1 LNEPDQR
8 AALLRVLVGRAGP
21 VIPDAATW
29 GKWESV
35 ARSERVVP
43 LLYEV
48 VDTVPT
54 NLSDEQRQEVQ
65 TLQRDVLSKC
75 VHLEH
80 QLLVVASLFAEHGI
94 RSAVLKGAATAH
106 LDYRDPSCREF
117 SDIDLLIDP
126 ADRVEATALL
136 QREGWTQGYAL
147 PKGHEP
153 YTHAVTL
160 VRDRAE
166 LDLHQRI
173 GHRALGVLV
182 PTSEL
187 LDRAVTFDIAGTE
200 LRALNEIDRLI
211 HSAIHMVSSRGL
223 TRHLSSVADVLL
235 AAERRPHL
243 AAEVLARAERWR
255 VRSLVERGLRDAYG
269 AAQLD
274 LRPEWAEAM
283 LRPVRNRDRLVDRA
297 YLSPVRRP
305 VTEELAYLRLLPR
318 WQDRWWYT
326 RGYFATDPEY
336 ASQHGRSGVRAQA
349 RYLLSKLRSGA
360 Q

>member
-1 LNEPDQR
+1 VSFAR
-8 AALLRVLVGRAGP
+8 W
-21 VIPDAATW
+21 T
-29 GKWESV
+29 SV
-35 ARSERVVP
+35 AQMERVAP
-43 LLYEV
+43 LLYQV

-54 NLSDEQRQEVQ
+54 DLSDGQRIEIK
-65 TLQRDVLSKC
+65 LRQRDALAHC
-75 VHLEH
+75 VWLEH
-80 QLLVVASLFAEHGI
+80 HLLVVASMLAEHGI
-94 RSAVLKGAATAH
+94 RAAVLKGAATAH
-106 LDYRDPSCREF
+106 LDYPDPSWREF
-117 SDIDLLIDP
+117 VDVDLLIDP
-126 ADRVEATALL
+126 ADRPEATALL

-160 VRDRAE
+160 VRDRME

-187 LDRAVTFDIAGTE
+187 LDRAVTLDIAGAD
-200 LRALNEIDRLI
+200 LLALDEIDRLI
-211 HSAIHMVSSRGL
+211 HSALHMVSSRGL
-223 TRHLSSVADVLL
+223 NRRLSSVADVLL

-243 AAEVLARAERWR
+243 AGEVLARAERWR
-255 VRSLVERGLRDAYG
+255 VRSLVERGVRDAYD

-283 LRPVRNRDRLVDRA
+283 LQPIRHRDRLVDRA

-305 VTEELAYLRLLPR
+305 MTEELAYLRLLPDWR
-318 WQDRWWYT
+318 DRWRYT

-336 ASQHGRSGVRAQA
+336 ARQHGRSGVRAQA
-349 RYLLSKLRSGA
+349 RYVVSKLRSRLP
-360 Q
+360 